1 MNLYIKEKFV
11 GRAGGFSANFSP
23 EVLEG
28 FRTLCKEQGK
38 QYTKVLEQM
47 AEIYIQNGGNMEVI
61 MSGTPKSTTKRNST
75 MSLVKRVDQLEEN
88 EEFNAETFEAINK
101 RLNAL
106 EKKPKR

>member
-1 MNLYIKEKFV
+1 M

-38 QYTKVLEQM
+38 QYTKVLEQL
-47 AEIYIQNGGNMEVI
+47 AEIYIQNGGNIEV
-61 MSGTPKSTTKRNST
+61 MLSAVGQSTTKRNST

-88 EEFNAETFEAINK
+88 EEFNAETFESINN